1 MWSANS
7 SAPSNLLLS
16 DQQQTI
22 DQQLAQIEAR
32 LRLLDEQQSS
42 WEAHKASVQQT
53 LDDRVAGLDALRV
66 DLESQR
72 LALEKERR
80 QYEVRFAE
88 LQLRE
93 CELEERRRD
102 LESNLAMAAV
112 STVAPVVPVSEAIA
126 SASEP
131 PAAADETDTKPVPAA
146 ETVKT
151 ISPAKAAPVDLAAIL
166 RRTGY
171 QIDQVDEEEQSNE
184 NVSLKEESSQS
195 VPAEKPSLDITAPI
209 PRNRMPAEP
218 SEEVSIDEYMS
229 HLLARSRGDSVPLP
243 APTASVS
250 RTRSRPPVLRPG
262 RPRPRC
268 ARTAAPISQAGRA
281 AGDGSPCRCAG
292 TAGRPESDASIGQPF
307 GRHGL
312 AQAREQAAFR

>member
-1 MWSANS
+1 MSSANS

-72 LALEKERR
+72 LVLEKECR

-112 STVAPVVPVSEAIA
+112 STSRPWYRFPRR
-126 SASEP
+126 
-131 PAAADETDTKPVPAA
+131 
-146 ETVKT
+146 
-151 ISPAKAAPVDLAAIL
+151 SP
-166 RRTGY
+166 RR
-171 QIDQVDEEEQSNE
+171 
-184 NVSLKEESSQS
+184 
-195 VPAEKPSLDITAPI
+195 
-209 PRNRMPAEP
+209 RNRPQRRMK
-218 SEEVSIDEYMS
+218 
-229 HLLARSRGDSVPLP
+229 
-243 APTASVS
+243 
-250 RTRSRPPVLRPG
+250 RTRSLFPQ
-262 RPRPRC
+262 PRR
-268 ARTAAPISQAGRA
+268 
-281 AGDGSPCRCAG
+281 
-292 TAGRPESDASIGQPF
+292 
-307 GRHGL
+307 
-312 AQAREQAAFR
+312 